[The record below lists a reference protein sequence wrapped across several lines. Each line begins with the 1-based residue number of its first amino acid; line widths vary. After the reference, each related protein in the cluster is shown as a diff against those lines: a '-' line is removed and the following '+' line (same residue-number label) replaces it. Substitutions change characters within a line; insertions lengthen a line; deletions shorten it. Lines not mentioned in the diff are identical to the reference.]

1 MKIHILIFS
10 VFLFLSACSSRQVEK
25 PLIKT
30 DEFLEQA
37 KKDIDRTV
45 ELGPKA
51 VIETDE
57 FKKAQENKRRNI
69 TSEETRSFIG
79 VGSKF
84 INLKQIISINFNN
97 VEIRNVLEAMG
108 ELGDINVL
116 IGEEVGGTVS
126 IKLDGVAWDKA
137 FQAVLDLKNFA
148 GDFDTE
154 ARVIRVQS
162 PEKLTQQYQFKSQM
176 ADTLSKRLAL
186 ETSVEPVVT
195 EMFKLFYITP
205 AQAKKTLD
213 ELFSIGASSAAGGAV
228 QTTSQ
233 LKITVEDYTRSILVR
248 GRKPDIDIVDKFVKQ
263 IDTVTEQ
270 VLIEAFV
277 LSANDKFENQ
287 LAARLGGASTGTRT
301 NRTTAISG
309 TAPAANTAGA
319 AAPSA
324 TGVSIGQ
331 VAGTVIG
338 GAITGTA
345 TSGFGILRQVGAT
358 ALKLELTAMQQDNLT
373 IILSNPKIFTL
384 NNQKATIIQGAER
397 AFESTSQA
405 GTTTIF
411 KEAALR
417 MDVTP
422 SIVGDGNVLI
432 NVKVNNDS
440 FNSDATINKM
450 EINTNLLVRD
460 GDIIVIGGIKMDNK
474 NSLLRSTP
482 LLNLPFGKEV
492 TDTTSDLLVYIAPRI
507 IK

>member
-1 MKIHILIFS
+1 MKLKILIVLFS
-10 VFLFLSACSSRQVEK
+10 LFLSACASRQVEK

-30 DEFLEQA
+30 DEFLAQA
-37 KKDIDRTV
+37 KKDIDETV
-45 ELGPKA
+45 KLGPKA

-79 VGSKF
+79 VGTKF
-84 INLKQIISINFNN
+84 KNLKQTISINFNN

-126 IKLDGVAWDKA
+126 IKLDGVAWDIA

-270 VLIEAFV
+270 VLIEAFI

-287 LAARLGGASTGTRT
+287 LAARLGGVGTGTRT
-301 NRTTAISG
+301 NQSSVVSG
-309 TAPAANTAGA
+309 TAGGA
-319 AAPSA
+319 ASTASGVTLGSA
-324 TGVSIGQ
+324 
-331 VAGTVIG
+331 AGTVIG

-345 TSGFGILRQVGAT
+345 TSGFGILRQIGAT
-358 ALKLELTAMQQDNLT
+358 ALKIELTAMQQDNLT
-373 IILSNPKIFTL
+373 VILSNPKIFTL

-397 AFESTSQA
+397 AFETTSSA
-405 GTTTIF
+405 GTATTF

-440 FNSDATINKM
+440 FNSDTTINKM

>member
-1 MKIHILIFS
+1 
-10 VFLFLSACSSRQVEK
+10 
-25 PLIKT
+25 
-30 DEFLEQA
+30 
-37 KKDIDRTV
+37 
-45 ELGPKA
+45 
-51 VIETDE
+51 
-57 FKKAQENKRRNI
+57 
-69 TSEETRSFIG
+69 
-79 VGSKF
+79 
-84 INLKQIISINFNN
+84 
-97 VEIRNVLEAMG
+97 
-108 ELGDINVL
+108 
-116 IGEEVGGTVS
+116 
-126 IKLDGVAWDKA
+126 LDGVAWDKA

-233 LKITVEDYTRSILVR
+233 LRITVEDYTRSILVR
-248 GRKPDIDIVDKFVKQ
+248 GRKQDIDIVDKFVKQ

-270 VLIEAFV
+270 VLIEAFI

-287 LAARLGGASTGTRT
+287 LAARLGGVGTGTRT
-301 NRTTAISG
+301 NESSVVSG
-309 TAPAANTAGA
+309 TAGGA
-319 AAPSA
+319 AATASGVTLGSA
-324 TGVSIGQ
+324 
-331 VAGTVIG
+331 AGTVIG
-338 GAITGTA
+338 GAITGAA
-345 TSGFGILRQVGAT
+345 TSGFGILRQIGAT
-358 ALKLELTAMQQDNLT
+358 ALKIELTAMQQDNLT
-373 IILSNPKIFTL
+373 VILSNPKIFTL

-397 AFESTSQA
+397 AFETTSSA
-405 GTTTIF
+405 GTATTF

-440 FNSDATINKM
+440 FNSDTTINKM

-482 LLNLPFGKEV
+482 LLNLPCGKEV

>member
-1 MKIHILIFS
+1 MKINILIFS
-10 VFLFLSACSSRQVEK
+10 VLILLSACSPRQVEK

-30 DEFLEQA
+30 DEFLEKA
-37 KKDIDRTV
+37 RKDIDETV
-45 ELGPKA
+45 KLGPKA

-79 VGSKF
+79 VGTKF
-84 INLKQIISINFNN
+84 KNLKQTISINFNN

-270 VLIEAFV
+270 VLIEAFI

-287 LAARLGGASTGTRT
+287 LAARLGGVGTGTRT
-301 NRTTAISG
+301 NESSVISG
-309 TAPAANTAGA
+309 TAGGA
-319 AAPSA
+319 ASTASGVTLGSA
-324 TGVSIGQ
+324 
-331 VAGTVIG
+331 AGTVIG
-338 GAITGTA
+338 GAITGAA
-345 TSGFGILRQVGAT
+345 TSGFGILRQIGAT
-358 ALKLELTAMQQDNLT
+358 ALKIELTAMQQDNLT
-373 IILSNPKIFTL
+373 VILSNPKIFTL

-397 AFESTSQA
+397 AFETTSSA
-405 GTTTIF
+405 GTATTF

-440 FNSDATINKM
+440 FNSDTTINKM

>member
-1 MKIHILIFS
+1 MKINILIFS
-10 VFLFLSACSSRQVEK
+10 VLVLLSSCSPRQVEK

-30 DEFLEQA
+30 DEFLEKA
-37 KKDIDRTV
+37 RKDIDETV
-45 ELGPKA
+45 KLGPKA

-79 VGSKF
+79 VGTKF
-84 INLKQIISINFNN
+84 KNLKQTISINFNN

-270 VLIEAFV
+270 VLIEAFI

-287 LAARLGGASTGTRT
+287 LAARLGGVGTGTRT
-301 NRTTAISG
+301 NQSSVVSG
-309 TAPAANTAGA
+309 TAGGA
-319 AAPSA
+319 ASTASGVTLGSA
-324 TGVSIGQ
+324 TGTVLGTA
-331 VAGTVIG
+331 VAG
-338 GAITGTA
+338 A
-345 TSGFGILRQVGAT
+345 TSGFGILRQIGAT
-358 ALKLELTAMQQDNLT
+358 ALKLEITALQTDGFGV
-373 IILSNPKIFTL
+373 ILSNPKIFTL
-384 NNQKATIIQGAER
+384 NNQKATITQGEEKS
-397 AFESTSQA
+397 FESTSGTA

-411 KEAALR
+411 KEAALK
-417 MDVTP
+417 MEVTP
-422 SIVGDGNVLI
+422 NIIGDGNVLI

-440 FNSDATINKM
+440 FIDAVQGRINKM

-460 GDIIVIGGIKMDNK
+460 GDVIVIGGIKMEENK
-474 NSLLRSTP
+474 TTLDRTP
-482 LLNLPFGKEV
+482 FLNVPFGKTAKEAS
-492 TDTTSDLLVYIAPRI
+492 SDLLVYIAPRI

>member
-1 MKIHILIFS
+1 MKLKILIVTFL
-10 VFLFLSACSSRQVEK
+10 LFLSACASRQVEK

-30 DEFLEQA
+30 DEFLAQA
-37 KKDIDRTV
+37 KKDIDETV
-45 ELGPKA
+45 KLGPKA

-79 VGSKF
+79 VGTKF
-84 INLKQIISINFNN
+84 KNLKQTISINFNN

-270 VLIEAFV
+270 VLIEAFI

-287 LAARLGGASTGTRT
+287 LAARLGGVGTGTRT
-301 NRTTAISG
+301 NQSSVVSG
-309 TAPAANTAGA
+309 TAGGA
-319 AAPSA
+319 ASTASGVTLGSA
-324 TGVSIGQ
+324 
-331 VAGTVIG
+331 AGTVIG

-345 TSGFGILRQVGAT
+345 TSGFGILRQIGAT
-358 ALKLELTAMQQDNLT
+358 ALKIELTAMQQDNLT
-373 IILSNPKIFTL
+373 VILSNPKIFTL

-397 AFESTSQA
+397 AFETTSSA
-405 GTTTIF
+405 GTATTF

>member
-84 INLKQIISINFNN
+84 ENLKQIISINFNN

-213 ELFSIGASSAAGGAV
+213 ELFSIGTSSAAGGAV

-248 GRKPDIDIVDKFVKQ
+248 GRKQDIDIVDKFVKQ

-301 NRTTAISG
+301 NQSSVVSG
-309 TAPAANTAGA
+309 TAGGA
-319 AAPSA
+319 ASSA
-324 TGVSIGQ
+324 SGVTLGSA
-331 VAGTVIG
+331 AGTVIG

-345 TSGFGILRQVGAT
+345 TSGFGILRQIGAT
-358 ALKLELTAMQQDNLT
+358 ALKIELTAMQQDNLT
-373 IILSNPKIFTL
+373 VILSNPKIFTL

-397 AFESTSQA
+397 AFETTSSA
-405 GTTTIF
+405 GTATIF

-440 FNSDATINKM
+440 FNADTTINKM

-474 NSLLRSTP
+474 TSLLKSTP

-492 TDTTSDLLVYIAPRI
+492 ADTTSDLLVYIAPRI

>member
-1 MKIHILIFS
+1 MKLKILIVTFL
-10 VFLFLSACSSRQVEK
+10 LFLSACASRQVEK

-30 DEFLEQA
+30 DEFLAQA
-37 KKDIDRTV
+37 KKDIDETV
-45 ELGPKA
+45 KLGPKA

-79 VGSKF
+79 VGTKF
-84 INLKQIISINFNN
+84 KNLKQTISINFNN

-270 VLIEAFV
+270 VLIEAFI

-287 LAARLGGASTGTRT
+287 LAARLGGVSTGTRT
-301 NRTTAISG
+301 NQSSVISG
-309 TAPAANTAGA
+309 TAGGA
-319 AAPSA
+319 AATASGVTLGSA
-324 TGVSIGQ
+324 
-331 VAGTVIG
+331 AGTVIG

-345 TSGFGILRQVGAT
+345 TSGFGILRQIGAT
-358 ALKLELTAMQQDNLT
+358 ALKIELTAMQQDNLT
-373 IILSNPKIFTL
+373 VILSNPKIFTL

-397 AFESTSQA
+397 AFETTSSA
-405 GTTTIF
+405 GTATTF

-440 FNSDATINKM
+440 FNSDTTINKM

>member
-1 MKIHILIFS
+1 MKIHILVFS
-10 VFLFLSACSSRQVEK
+10 VFLLLSACSSRQVEK

-79 VGSKF
+79 VGTKF
-84 INLKQIISINFNN
+84 ENLKQIISINFNN

-126 IKLDGVAWDKA
+126 IRLDGVAWDKA

-233 LKITVEDYTRSILVR
+233 LRITVEDYTRSILVR
-248 GRKPDIDIVDKFVKQ
+248 GRKQDIDIVDKFVKQ

-270 VLIEAFV
+270 VLIEAFI

-301 NRTTAISG
+301 NQSSVVSG
-309 TAPAANTAGA
+309 TAGGA
-319 AAPSA
+319 ASTASGVTLGSA
-324 TGVSIGQ
+324 
-331 VAGTVIG
+331 AGTVIG

-345 TSGFGILRQVGAT
+345 TSGFGILRQIGAT
-358 ALKLELTAMQQDNLT
+358 ALKIELTAMQQDNLT
-373 IILSNPKIFTL
+373 VILSNPKIFTL

-397 AFESTSQA
+397 AFETTSSA
-405 GTTTIF
+405 GTATTF

-440 FNSDATINKM
+440 FNSDTTINKM

>member
-1 MKIHILIFS
+1 
-10 VFLFLSACSSRQVEK
+10 
-25 PLIKT
+25 
-30 DEFLEQA
+30 
-37 KKDIDRTV
+37 
-45 ELGPKA
+45 
-51 VIETDE
+51 
-57 FKKAQENKRRNI
+57 
-69 TSEETRSFIG
+69 
-79 VGSKF
+79 
-84 INLKQIISINFNN
+84 
-97 VEIRNVLEAMG
+97 
-108 ELGDINVL
+108 
-116 IGEEVGGTVS
+116 
-126 IKLDGVAWDKA
+126 
-137 FQAVLDLKNFA
+137 
-148 GDFDTE
+148 
-154 ARVIRVQS
+154 VQS

-233 LKITVEDYTRSILVR
+233 LRITVEDYTRSILVR
-248 GRKPDIDIVDKFVKQ
+248 GRKQDIDIVDKFVKQ

-270 VLIEAFV
+270 VLIEAFI

-287 LAARLGGASTGTRT
+287 LAARLGGVGTGTRT
-301 NRTTAISG
+301 NESSVVSG
-309 TAPAANTAGA
+309 TAGGA
-319 AAPSA
+319 AATASGVTLGSA
-324 TGVSIGQ
+324 
-331 VAGTVIG
+331 AGTVIG
-338 GAITGTA
+338 GAITGAA
-345 TSGFGILRQVGAT
+345 TSGFGILRQIGAT
-358 ALKLELTAMQQDNLT
+358 ALKIELTAMQQDNLT
-373 IILSNPKIFTL
+373 VILSNPKIFTL

-397 AFESTSQA
+397 AFETTSSA
-405 GTTTIF
+405 GTATTF

-440 FNSDATINKM
+440 FNSDTTINKM

>member
-1 MKIHILIFS
+1 MKLKILIVTFL
-10 VFLFLSACSSRQVEK
+10 LFLSACASRQVEK

-30 DEFLEQA
+30 DEFLAQA
-37 KKDIDRTV
+37 KKDIDETV
-45 ELGPKA
+45 KLGPKA

-79 VGSKF
+79 VGTKF
-84 INLKQIISINFNN
+84 KNLKQTISINFNN

-270 VLIEAFV
+270 VLIEAFI

-287 LAARLGGASTGTRT
+287 LAARLGGVGTGSRT
-301 NRTTAISG
+301 NQSSVISG
-309 TAPAANTAGA
+309 TAGGA
-319 AAPSA
+319 ASSA
-324 TGVSIGQ
+324 SGVTLGSA
-331 VAGTVIG
+331 AGTVIG

-345 TSGFGILRQVGAT
+345 TSGFGILRQIGAT
-358 ALKLELTAMQQDNLT
+358 ALKIELTAMQQDNLT
-373 IILSNPKIFTL
+373 VILSNPKIFTL

-397 AFESTSQA
+397 AFETTSSA
-405 GTTTIF
+405 GTATTF

-440 FNSDATINKM
+440 FNSDTTINKM

>member
-1 MKIHILIFS
+1 MKLKILIVLFS
-10 VFLFLSACSSRQVEK
+10 LFLSGCASRQVEK

-30 DEFLEQA
+30 DEFLAQA
-37 KKDIDRTV
+37 KKDIDETV
-45 ELGPKA
+45 KLGPKA

-79 VGSKF
+79 VGTKF
-84 INLKQIISINFNN
+84 KNLKQTISINFNN

-205 AQAKKTLD
+205 QQAKKTLD

-270 VLIEAFV
+270 VLIEAFI

-287 LAARLGGASTGTRT
+287 LAARLGGVGTGSRT
-301 NRTTAISG
+301 NQSSVISG
-309 TAPAANTAGA
+309 TAGGA
-319 AAPSA
+319 ASSA
-324 TGVSIGQ
+324 SGVTLGSA
-331 VAGTVIG
+331 AGTVIG

-345 TSGFGILRQVGAT
+345 TSGFGILRQIGAT
-358 ALKLELTAMQQDNLT
+358 ALKIELTAMQQDNLT
-373 IILSNPKIFTL
+373 VILSNPKIFTL

-397 AFESTSQA
+397 AFETTSSA
-405 GTTTIF
+405 GTATTF

>member
-1 MKIHILIFS
+1 MKLKILIVLFS
-10 VFLFLSACSSRQVEK
+10 LFLSACASRQVEK

-30 DEFLEQA
+30 DEFLAQA
-37 KKDIDRTV
+37 KKDIDETV
-45 ELGPKA
+45 KLGPKA

-79 VGSKF
+79 VGTKF
-84 INLKQIISINFNN
+84 KNLKQTISINFNN

-270 VLIEAFV
+270 VLIEAFI

-287 LAARLGGASTGTRT
+287 LAARLGGVGTGSRT
-301 NRTTAISG
+301 NQSSVISG
-309 TAPAANTAGA
+309 TAGGA
-319 AAPSA
+319 ASTASGVTLGSA
-324 TGVSIGQ
+324 
-331 VAGTVIG
+331 AGTVIG

-345 TSGFGILRQVGAT
+345 TSGFGILRQIGAT
-358 ALKLELTAMQQDNLT
+358 ALKIELTAMQQDNLT
-373 IILSNPKIFTL
+373 VILSNPKIFTL

-397 AFESTSQA
+397 AFETTSSA
-405 GTTTIF
+405 GTATTF

>member
-10 VFLFLSACSSRQVEK
+10 VFLILSACSSRQVEK

-79 VGSKF
+79 VGTKF
-84 INLKQIISINFNN
+84 ENLKQIISINFNN

-126 IKLDGVAWDKA
+126 IRLDGVAWDKA

-233 LKITVEDYTRSILVR
+233 LRITVEDYTRSILVR
-248 GRKPDIDIVDKFVKQ
+248 GRKQDIDIVDKFVKQ

-270 VLIEAFV
+270 VLIEAFI

-287 LAARLGGASTGTRT
+287 LAARLGGASTGTGT
-301 NRTTAISG
+301 NRSSNISG
-309 TAPAANTAGA
+309 TAGGA
-319 AAPSA
+319 AATASGVTLGSA
-324 TGVSIGQ
+324 
-331 VAGTVIG
+331 AGTVIG

-345 TSGFGILRQVGAT
+345 TSGFGILRQIGAT
-358 ALKLELTAMQQDNLT
+358 ALKIELTAMQQDNLT
-373 IILSNPKIFTL
+373 VILSNPKIFTL

-397 AFESTSQA
+397 AFETTSSA
-405 GTTTIF
+405 GTATTF

-440 FNSDATINKM
+440 FNSDTTINKM

>member
-1 MKIHILIFS
+1 MKLKILIVIFS
-10 VFLFLSACSSRQVEK
+10 LFLSACASRQVEK

-30 DEFLEQA
+30 DEFLAQA
-37 KKDIDRTV
+37 KKDIDETV
-45 ELGPKA
+45 KLGPKA

-79 VGSKF
+79 VGTKF
-84 INLKQIISINFNN
+84 KNLKQTISINFNN

-270 VLIEAFV
+270 VLIEAFI

-287 LAARLGGASTGTRT
+287 LAARLGGASTGTGT
-301 NRTTAISG
+301 NRSSNISG
-309 TAPAANTAGA
+309 TAGGA
-319 AAPSA
+319 ASTASGVTLGSA
-324 TGVSIGQ
+324 
-331 VAGTVIG
+331 AGTVIG

-345 TSGFGILRQVGAT
+345 TSGFGILRQIGAT
-358 ALKLELTAMQQDNLT
+358 ALKIELTAMQQDNLT

-397 AFESTSQA
+397 AFETTSSA
-405 GTTTIF
+405 GTATTF

-474 NSLLRSTP
+474 NSLLKSTP
-482 LLNLPFGKEV
+482 FLNLPFGKEV

>member
-1 MKIHILIFS
+1 MKNNFIIFFIIL
-10 VFLFLSACSSRQVEK
+10 LLSACSARQAQK

-30 DEFLEQA
+30 DEFQENA
-37 KKDIDRTV
+37 KKEIDKTI

-69 TSEETRSFIG
+69 TSEDTRSFIG
-79 VGSKF
+79 VGTKF
-84 INLKQIISINFNN
+84 ENLKQNISINFNN

-108 ELGDINVL
+108 DLGDINVL
-116 IGEEVGGTVS
+116 LGEEVGGVVT
-126 IKLDGVAWDKA
+126 IKLDGVAWDKG

-148 GDFDTE
+148 ADFDTE
-154 ARVIRVQS
+154 ARIIRVQS

-176 ADTLSKRLAL
+176 ADTLSKRLSL

-213 ELFSIGASSAAGGAV
+213 ELFSIGTTAAAGGAV

-263 IDTVTEQ
+263 IDTVTDQ
-270 VLIEAFV
+270 VLIEAFI

-287 LAARLGGASTGTRT
+287 LAARLGGVSTGART
-301 NRTTAISG
+301 NQSSVMSG
-309 TAPAANTAGA
+309 TAGGA
-319 AAPSA
+319 ASSSSGVTLGSA
-324 TGVSIGQ
+324 
-331 VAGTVIG
+331 AGTVIG

-345 TSGFGILRQVGAT
+345 TSGFGILRQIGAT
-358 ALKLELTAMQQDNLT
+358 ALKIELTAMQQDNLT
-373 IILSNPKIFTL
+373 VILSNPKIFTL

-397 AFESTSQA
+397 AFETTSSA
-405 GTTTIF
+405 GTATTF

-422 SIVGDGNVLI
+422 SIIGDGNVLI

-460 GDIIVIGGIKMDNK
+460 GDIIVIGGIKIDNK
-474 NSLLRSTP
+474 NSLLKSTP

-507 IK
+507 VK

>member
-1 MKIHILIFS
+1 MKINILIFS
-10 VFLFLSACSSRQVEK
+10 VLVLLSACSPRQVEK

-30 DEFLEQA
+30 DEFLEKA
-37 KKDIDRTV
+37 RKDIDETV
-45 ELGPKA
+45 KLGPKA

-79 VGSKF
+79 VGTKF
-84 INLKQIISINFNN
+84 KNLKQTISINFNN

-270 VLIEAFV
+270 VLIEAFI

-287 LAARLGGASTGTRT
+287 LAARLGGVGTGTRT
-301 NRTTAISG
+301 NESSVISG
-309 TAPAANTAGA
+309 TAGGA
-319 AAPSA
+319 ASTASGVTLGSA
-324 TGVSIGQ
+324 
-331 VAGTVIG
+331 AGTVIG

-345 TSGFGILRQVGAT
+345 TSGFGILRQIGAT
-358 ALKLELTAMQQDNLT
+358 ALKIELTAMQQDNLT
-373 IILSNPKIFTL
+373 VILSNPKIFTL

-397 AFESTSQA
+397 AFETTSSA
-405 GTTTIF
+405 GTATTF

-440 FNSDATINKM
+440 FNSDTTINKM

>member
-1 MKIHILIFS
+1 MKFNILIFS
-10 VFLFLSACSSRQVEK
+10 VFLLLSACSSRQVEK

-79 VGSKF
+79 VGTKF
-84 INLKQIISINFNN
+84 ENLKQNISINFNN

-126 IKLDGVAWDKA
+126 IRLDGVAWDKA

-233 LKITVEDYTRSILVR
+233 LRITVEDYTRSILVR
-248 GRKPDIDIVDKFVKQ
+248 GRKQDIDIVDKFVKQ

-270 VLIEAFV
+270 VLIEAFI

-287 LAARLGGASTGTRT
+287 LAARLGGVGTGTRT
-301 NRTTAISG
+301 NESSVVSG
-309 TAPAANTAGA
+309 TAGGA
-319 AAPSA
+319 AATASGVTLGSA
-324 TGVSIGQ
+324 
-331 VAGTVIG
+331 AGTVIG
-338 GAITGTA
+338 GAITGAA
-345 TSGFGILRQVGAT
+345 TSGFGILRQIGAT
-358 ALKLELTAMQQDNLT
+358 ALKIELTAMQQDNLT
-373 IILSNPKIFTL
+373 VILSNPKIFTL

-397 AFESTSQA
+397 AFETTSSA
-405 GTTTIF
+405 GTATTF

-440 FNSDATINKM
+440 FNSDTTINKM

-492 TDTTSDLLVYIAPRI
+492 NDTTSDLLVYIAPRI

>member
-1 MKIHILIFS
+1 MKFNILIFS
-10 VFLFLSACSSRQVEK
+10 VFLLLSACSSRQVEK

-79 VGSKF
+79 VGTKF
-84 INLKQIISINFNN
+84 ENLKQNISINFNN

-126 IKLDGVAWDKA
+126 IRLDGVAWDKA

-233 LKITVEDYTRSILVR
+233 LRITVEDYTRSILVR
-248 GRKPDIDIVDKFVKQ
+248 GRKQDIDIVDKFVKQ

-270 VLIEAFV
+270 VLIEAFI

-301 NRTTAISG
+301 NESSVISG
-309 TAPAANTAGA
+309 TAGGA
-319 AAPSA
+319 AATASGVTLGSA
-324 TGVSIGQ
+324 
-331 VAGTVIG
+331 AGTVIG
-338 GAITGTA
+338 GAITGAA
-345 TSGFGILRQVGAT
+345 TSGFGILRQIGAT
-358 ALKLELTAMQQDNLT
+358 ALKIELTAMQQDNLT
-373 IILSNPKIFTL
+373 VILSNPKIFTL

-397 AFESTSQA
+397 AFETTSSA
-405 GTTTIF
+405 GTATTF

-440 FNSDATINKM
+440 FNSDTTINKM

>member
-1 MKIHILIFS
+1 MKIHILVFS
-10 VFLFLSACSSRQVEK
+10 FFLLLSACSSRQVEK

-79 VGSKF
+79 VGTKF
-84 INLKQIISINFNN
+84 ENLKQIISINFNN

-126 IKLDGVAWDKA
+126 IRLDGVAWDKA

-213 ELFSIGASSAAGGAV
+213 ELFSIGASSAAGGGAV

-233 LKITVEDYTRSILVR
+233 LRITVEDYTRSILVR
-248 GRKPDIDIVDKFVKQ
+248 GRKQDIDIVDKFVKQ

-270 VLIEAFV
+270 VLIEAFI
-277 LSANDKFENQ
+277 LSAGDTFENQ
-287 LAARLGGASTGTRT
+287 LAARLGAASTGTRT
-301 NRTTAISG
+301 NQSSVISG
-309 TAPAANTAGA
+309 TAGGPAAA
-319 AAPSA
+319 ASGVTLGSA
-324 TGVSIGQ
+324 
-331 VAGTVIG
+331 AGTVIG
-338 GAITGTA
+338 GAITGAA
-345 TSGFGILRQVGAT
+345 TSGFGILRQIGAT
-358 ALKLELTAMQQDNLT
+358 ALKIELTAMQQDNLT
-373 IILSNPKIFTL
+373 VILSNPKIFTL

-397 AFESTSQA
+397 AFETTSSA
-405 GTTTIF
+405 GTATTF

-440 FNSDATINKM
+440 FNSDTTINKM

>member
-1 MKIHILIFS
+1 MKFNILIFS
-10 VFLFLSACSSRQVEK
+10 VFLLLSACSSRQVEK

-79 VGSKF
+79 VGTKF
-84 INLKQIISINFNN
+84 ENLKQIISINFNN

-126 IKLDGVAWDKA
+126 IRLDGVAWDKA

-233 LKITVEDYTRSILVR
+233 LRITVEDYTRSILVR
-248 GRKPDIDIVDKFVKQ
+248 GRKQDIDIVDKFVKQ

-270 VLIEAFV
+270 VLIEAFI

-287 LAARLGGASTGTRT
+287 LAARLGGVGTGTRT
-301 NRTTAISG
+301 NESSVVSG
-309 TAPAANTAGA
+309 TAGGA
-319 AAPSA
+319 AATASGVTLGSA
-324 TGVSIGQ
+324 
-331 VAGTVIG
+331 AGTVIG
-338 GAITGTA
+338 GAITGAA
-345 TSGFGILRQVGAT
+345 TSGFGILRQIGAT
-358 ALKLELTAMQQDNLT
+358 ALKIELTAMQQDNLT
-373 IILSNPKIFTL
+373 VILSNPKIFTL

-397 AFESTSQA
+397 AFETTSSA
-405 GTTTIF
+405 GTATTF

>member
-1 MKIHILIFS
+1 MKLKILIVTFL
-10 VFLFLSACSSRQVEK
+10 LFLSACASRQVEK

-30 DEFLEQA
+30 DEFLAQA
-37 KKDIDRTV
+37 KKDIDETV
-45 ELGPKA
+45 KLGPKA

-79 VGSKF
+79 VGTKF
-84 INLKQIISINFNN
+84 KNLKQTISINFNN

-270 VLIEAFV
+270 VLIEAFI

-287 LAARLGGASTGTRT
+287 LAARLGGASTGTGT
-301 NRTTAISG
+301 NRSSNISG
-309 TAPAANTAGA
+309 TAGGASSTASGVTLG
-319 AAPSA
+319 SA
-324 TGVSIGQ
+324 
-331 VAGTVIG
+331 AGTIIG

-345 TSGFGILRQVGAT
+345 TSGFGILRQIGAT
-358 ALKLELTAMQQDNLT
+358 ALKIELTAMQQDNLT
-373 IILSNPKIFTL
+373 VILSNPKIFTL

-397 AFESTSQA
+397 AFETTSSA
-405 GTTTIF
+405 GTATTF

>member
-1 MKIHILIFS
+1 MKLKILIVTFL
-10 VFLFLSACSSRQVEK
+10 LFLSACASRQVEK

-30 DEFLEQA
+30 DEFLAQA
-37 KKDIDRTV
+37 KKDIDETV
-45 ELGPKA
+45 KLGPKA

-79 VGSKF
+79 VGTKF
-84 INLKQIISINFNN
+84 KNLKQTISINFNN

-270 VLIEAFV
+270 VLIEAFI

-287 LAARLGGASTGTRT
+287 LAARLGGVGTGTRT
-301 NRTTAISG
+301 NQSSVVSG
-309 TAPAANTAGA
+309 TAGGA
-319 AAPSA
+319 ASTASGVTLGSA
-324 TGVSIGQ
+324 
-331 VAGTVIG
+331 AGTIIG
-338 GAITGTA
+338 GAITGAA
-345 TSGFGILRQVGAT
+345 TSGFGILRQIGAT
-358 ALKLELTAMQQDNLT
+358 ALKIELTAMQQDNLT
-373 IILSNPKIFTL
+373 VILSNPKIFTL

-397 AFESTSQA
+397 AFETTSSA
-405 GTTTIF
+405 GTATTF

-440 FNSDATINKM
+440 FNSDTTINKM

>member
-1 MKIHILIFS
+1 MKLKILIVLFS
-10 VFLFLSACSSRQVEK
+10 LFLSGCASRQVEK

-30 DEFLEQA
+30 DEFLAQA
-37 KKDIDRTV
+37 KKDIDETV
-45 ELGPKA
+45 KLGPKA

-79 VGSKF
+79 VGTKF
-84 INLKQIISINFNN
+84 KNLKQTISINFNN

-205 AQAKKTLD
+205 QQAKKTLD

-270 VLIEAFV
+270 VLIEAFI

-287 LAARLGGASTGTRT
+287 LAARLGGVGTGTRT
-301 NRTTAISG
+301 NQSSVVSG
-309 TAPAANTAGA
+309 TAGGA
-319 AAPSA
+319 ASTASGVTLGSA
-324 TGVSIGQ
+324 
-331 VAGTVIG
+331 AGTVIG

-345 TSGFGILRQVGAT
+345 TSGFGILRQIGAT
-358 ALKLELTAMQQDNLT
+358 ALKIELTAMQQDNLT
-373 IILSNPKIFTL
+373 VILSNPKIFTL

-397 AFESTSQA
+397 AFETTSSA
-405 GTTTIF
+405 GTATTF

>member
-1 MKIHILIFS
+1 MKIHILVFS
-10 VFLFLSACSSRQVEK
+10 VFLLLSACSSRQVEK

-79 VGSKF
+79 VGTKF
-84 INLKQIISINFNN
+84 ENLKQIISINFNN

-126 IKLDGVAWDKA
+126 IRLDGVAWDKA

-233 LKITVEDYTRSILVR
+233 LRITVEDYTRSILVR
-248 GRKPDIDIVDKFVKQ
+248 GRKQDIDIVDKFVKQ

-270 VLIEAFV
+270 VLIEAFI

-287 LAARLGGASTGTRT
+287 LAARLGGVGTGTRT
-301 NRTTAISG
+301 NESSVISG
-309 TAPAANTAGA
+309 TAGGA
-319 AAPSA
+319 ASTASGVTLGSA
-324 TGVSIGQ
+324 
-331 VAGTVIG
+331 AGTVIG

-345 TSGFGILRQVGAT
+345 TSGFGILRQIGAT
-358 ALKLELTAMQQDNLT
+358 ALKIELTAMQQDNLT
-373 IILSNPKIFTL
+373 VILSNPKIFTL

-397 AFESTSQA
+397 AFETTSSA
-405 GTTTIF
+405 GTATTF

-440 FNSDATINKM
+440 FNSDTTINKM

>member
-1 MKIHILIFS
+1 MKFNILIFS
-10 VFLFLSACSSRQVEK
+10 VFLLLSACSSRQVEK

-79 VGSKF
+79 VGTKF
-84 INLKQIISINFNN
+84 ENLKQNISINFNN

-126 IKLDGVAWDKA
+126 IRLDGVAWDKA

-233 LKITVEDYTRSILVR
+233 LRITVEDYTRSILVR
-248 GRKPDIDIVDKFVKQ
+248 GRKQDIDIVDKFVKQ

-270 VLIEAFV
+270 VLIEAFI

-287 LAARLGGASTGTRT
+287 LAARLGGVGTGTRT
-301 NRTTAISG
+301 NESSVISG
-309 TAPAANTAGA
+309 TAGGA
-319 AAPSA
+319 ASTASGVTLGSA
-324 TGVSIGQ
+324 
-331 VAGTVIG
+331 AGTVIG
-338 GAITGTA
+338 GAITGAA
-345 TSGFGILRQVGAT
+345 TSGFGILRQIGAT
-358 ALKLELTAMQQDNLT
+358 ALKIELTAMQQDNLT
-373 IILSNPKIFTL
+373 VILSNPKIFTL

-397 AFESTSQA
+397 AFETTSSA
-405 GTTTIF
+405 GTATTF

-440 FNSDATINKM
+440 FNSDTTINKM

>member
-10 VFLFLSACSSRQVEK
+10 VFLLLSACSSRQVEK

-79 VGSKF
+79 VGTKF
-84 INLKQIISINFNN
+84 ENLKQIISINFNN

-126 IKLDGVAWDKA
+126 IRLDGVAWDKA

-233 LKITVEDYTRSILVR
+233 LRITVEDYTRSILVR
-248 GRKPDIDIVDKFVKQ
+248 GRKQDIDIVDKFVKQ

-270 VLIEAFV
+270 VLIEAFI

-287 LAARLGGASTGTRT
+287 LAARLGGASTGTGT
-301 NRTTAISG
+301 NRSSNISG
-309 TAPAANTAGA
+309 TAGGA
-319 AAPSA
+319 AATASGVTLGSA
-324 TGVSIGQ
+324 
-331 VAGTVIG
+331 AGTIIG

-345 TSGFGILRQVGAT
+345 TSGFGILRQIGAT
-358 ALKLELTAMQQDNLT
+358 ALKIELTAMQQDNLT
-373 IILSNPKIFTL
+373 VILSNPKIFTL

-397 AFESTSQA
+397 AFETTSSA
-405 GTTTIF
+405 GTATTF

>member
-1 MKIHILIFS
+1 MKIYILIFS
-10 VFLFLSACSSRQVEK
+10 VFLLLSACSSRQVEK

-79 VGSKF
+79 VGTKF
-84 INLKQIISINFNN
+84 ENLKQIISINFNN

-126 IKLDGVAWDKA
+126 IRLDGVAWDKA

-233 LKITVEDYTRSILVR
+233 LRITVEDYTRSILVR
-248 GRKPDIDIVDKFVKQ
+248 GRKQDIDIVDKFVKQ

-270 VLIEAFV
+270 VLIEAFI

-287 LAARLGGASTGTRT
+287 LAARLGGASTGTGT
-301 NRTTAISG
+301 NRSSNISG
-309 TAPAANTAGA
+309 TAGGA
-319 AAPSA
+319 AATASGVTLGSA
-324 TGVSIGQ
+324 
-331 VAGTVIG
+331 AGTVIG

-345 TSGFGILRQVGAT
+345 TSGFGILRQIGAT
-358 ALKLELTAMQQDNLT
+358 ALKIELTAMQQDNLT
-373 IILSNPKIFTL
+373 VILSNPKIFTL

-397 AFESTSQA
+397 AFETTSSA
-405 GTTTIF
+405 GTATTF

-440 FNSDATINKM
+440 FNSDTTINKM

>member
-1 MKIHILIFS
+1 MKIHILVFS
-10 VFLFLSACSSRQVEK
+10 VFLLLSACSSRQVEK

-51 VIETDE
+51 VIETEE

-79 VGSKF
+79 VGTKF
-84 INLKQIISINFNN
+84 ENLKQIISINFNN

-126 IKLDGVAWDKA
+126 IRLDGVAWDKA

-233 LKITVEDYTRSILVR
+233 LRITVEDYTRSILVR
-248 GRKPDIDIVDKFVKQ
+248 GRKQDIDIVDKFVKQ

-270 VLIEAFV
+270 VLIEAFI

-287 LAARLGGASTGTRT
+287 LAARLGGVGTGTRT
-301 NRTTAISG
+301 NESSVISG
-309 TAPAANTAGA
+309 TAGGA
-319 AAPSA
+319 ASTASGVTLGSA
-324 TGVSIGQ
+324 
-331 VAGTVIG
+331 AGTVIG
-338 GAITGTA
+338 GAITGAA
-345 TSGFGILRQVGAT
+345 TSGFGILRQIGAT
-358 ALKLELTAMQQDNLT
+358 ALKIELTAMQQDNLT
-373 IILSNPKIFTL
+373 VILSNPKIFTL

-397 AFESTSQA
+397 AFETTSSA
-405 GTTTIF
+405 GTATTF

-440 FNSDATINKM
+440 FNSDTTINKM

>member
-1 MKIHILIFS
+1 MKLKILIVLFS
-10 VFLFLSACSSRQVEK
+10 LFLSGCASRQVEK

-30 DEFLEQA
+30 DEFLAQA
-37 KKDIDRTV
+37 KKDIDETV
-45 ELGPKA
+45 KLGPKA

-57 FKKAQENKRRNI
+57 FKKVQENKRRNI

-79 VGSKF
+79 VGTKYK
-84 INLKQIISINFNN
+84 NLKQNVSINFNN

-205 AQAKKTLD
+205 QQAKKTLD

-270 VLIEAFV
+270 VLIEAFI

-287 LAARLGGASTGTRT
+287 LAARLGGVGTGTRT
-301 NRTTAISG
+301 NQSSVVSG
-309 TAPAANTAGA
+309 TAGGA
-319 AAPSA
+319 ASTASGVTLGSA
-324 TGVSIGQ
+324 
-331 VAGTVIG
+331 AGTVIG
-338 GAITGTA
+338 GAITGAA
-345 TSGFGILRQVGAT
+345 TSGFGILRQIGAT
-358 ALKLELTAMQQDNLT
+358 ALNIELTAMQKDNLT
-373 IILSNPKIFTL
+373 VILSNPKIFTL

-397 AFESTSQA
+397 AFETTSSA
-405 GTTTIF
+405 GTATTF

>member
-1 MKIHILIFS
+1 MKLKILIVLFS
-10 VFLFLSACSSRQVEK
+10 LFLSACASRQVEK

-30 DEFLEQA
+30 DEFLAQA
-37 KKDIDRTV
+37 KKDIDETV
-45 ELGPKA
+45 KLGPKA

-57 FKKAQENKRRNI
+57 FKKVQENKRRNI

-79 VGSKF
+79 VGTKYK
-84 INLKQIISINFNN
+84 NLKQNVSINFNN

-205 AQAKKTLD
+205 QQAKKTLD

-270 VLIEAFV
+270 VLIEAFI

-287 LAARLGGASTGTRT
+287 LAARLGGVGTGSRT
-301 NRTTAISG
+301 NQSSVISG
-309 TAPAANTAGA
+309 TAGGA
-319 AAPSA
+319 ASSA
-324 TGVSIGQ
+324 SGVTLGSA
-331 VAGTVIG
+331 AGTVIG

-345 TSGFGILRQVGAT
+345 TSGFGILRQIGAT
-358 ALKLELTAMQQDNLT
+358 ALKIELTAMQQDNLT
-373 IILSNPKIFTL
+373 VILSNPKIFTL

-397 AFESTSQA
+397 AFETTSSA
-405 GTTTIF
+405 GTATTF

-440 FNSDATINKM
+440 FNSDTTINKM

>member
-1 MKIHILIFS
+1 MKLKILIFT
-10 VFLFLSACSSRQVEK
+10 FLLFLSACASRQVEK

-30 DEFLEQA
+30 DEFLAQA
-37 KKDIDRTV
+37 KKDIDETV
-45 ELGPKA
+45 KLGPKA

-79 VGSKF
+79 VGTKF
-84 INLKQIISINFNN
+84 KNLKQTISINFNN

-270 VLIEAFV
+270 VLIEAFI

-287 LAARLGGASTGTRT
+287 LAARLGGVGTGTRT
-301 NRTTAISG
+301 NQSSVVSG
-309 TAPAANTAGA
+309 TAGGA
-319 AAPSA
+319 ASTASGVTLGSA
-324 TGVSIGQ
+324 
-331 VAGTVIG
+331 AGTVIG

-345 TSGFGILRQVGAT
+345 TSGFGILRQIGAT
-358 ALKLELTAMQQDNLT
+358 ALKIELTAMQQDNLT
-373 IILSNPKIFTL
+373 VILSNPKIFTL

-397 AFESTSQA
+397 AFETTSSA
-405 GTTTIF
+405 GTATTF

-440 FNSDATINKM
+440 FNSDTTINKM

>member
-10 VFLFLSACSSRQVEK
+10 VFLLLSACSSRQVEK

-79 VGSKF
+79 VGTKF
-84 INLKQIISINFNN
+84 ENLKQIISINFNN

-126 IKLDGVAWDKA
+126 IRLDGVAWDKA

-233 LKITVEDYTRSILVR
+233 LRITVEDYTRSILVR
-248 GRKPDIDIVDKFVKQ
+248 GRKQDIDIVDKFVKQ

-270 VLIEAFV
+270 VLIEAFI

-287 LAARLGGASTGTRT
+287 LAARLGGAATGTRT
-301 NRTTAISG
+301 NESSVVSG
-309 TAPAANTAGA
+309 TAGGPAATASGVTLG
-319 AAPSA
+319 SA
-324 TGVSIGQ
+324 
-331 VAGTVIG
+331 AGTIIG

-345 TSGFGILRQVGAT
+345 TSGFGILRQIGAT
-358 ALKLELTAMQQDNLT
+358 ALKIELTAMQQDNLT
-373 IILSNPKIFTL
+373 VILSNPKIFTL

-397 AFESTSQA
+397 AFETTSSA
-405 GTTTIF
+405 GTATTF

-440 FNSDATINKM
+440 FNSDTTINKM

>member
-1 MKIHILIFS
+1 MKLKILIVLFS
-10 VFLFLSACSSRQVEK
+10 LFLSACASRQVEK

-30 DEFLEQA
+30 DEFLAQA
-37 KKDIDRTV
+37 KKDIDETV
-45 ELGPKA
+45 KLGPKA

-79 VGSKF
+79 VGTKF
-84 INLKQIISINFNN
+84 KNLKQTISINFNN

-205 AQAKKTLD
+205 QQAKKTLD

-270 VLIEAFV
+270 VLIEAFI

-301 NRTTAISG
+301 NQSSVISG
-309 TAPAANTAGA
+309 TAGGA
-319 AAPSA
+319 ASTASGVTLGSA
-324 TGVSIGQ
+324 
-331 VAGTVIG
+331 AGTVIG

-345 TSGFGILRQVGAT
+345 TSGFGILRQIGAT
-358 ALKLELTAMQQDNLT
+358 ALKIELTAMQQDNLT
-373 IILSNPKIFTL
+373 VILSNPKIFTL

-397 AFESTSQA
+397 AFETTSSA
-405 GTTTIF
+405 GTATTF